1 MDTTQLIMQAIML
14 AGGLALFLYGMDVM
28 SSGLEKLAG
37 GKLESILRK
46 MTSNK
51 VIAFLLGLGVTCV
64 IQSSSAVT
72 VMLVGLVNSGIM
84 QLGQTIG
91 VIMGSNVGTTITAWI
106 LSLSGLE
113 GDGLIVSMLKPKNFS
128 MVVAL
133 IGIIFIMFSK
143 SSKKKD
149 IGTICVG
156 FAVLMQ
162 GMEFMSSAVSD
173 LKSAP
178 WFSDLFTAFDNP
190 LFGVIIGTVLTG
202 IIQSSSA
209 SVGILQAISLTGC
222 LTYGMA
228 FPIILGQNIGTCMT
242 AILSSIGAKSD
253 AKRVAV
259 AHVIIKILG
268 VLIFLPIVMILDG
281 VGLLGFMDDTVGPV
295 GIAIMHTIFNLMNTF
310 VLLPFSKQ
318 IVKLACFFVK
328 GDKDSS
334 SETSGKD
341 IIVLDENL
349 LKTPSVAVEVCRSA
363 TIEMA
368 ELTRTTIKDALQL
381 LREYD
386 GKLAESV
393 SENETTLDNYE
404 DRLNSYLVNI
414 SKSSITSSDS
424 NTVSKMMHTIGNLER
439 ISDHAVN
446 LVESAQEIHDK
457 DISFSDECCEEIVV
471 ISEAIAE
478 NIDKALDAYIHDN
491 LEQAHGIEPLEEV
504 VDNLSAELK
513 SRHIDRLQKGKCTVE
528 LGYIYQDIL
537 TNLERISDHCSNIAG
552 CMIEIEERT
561 DIHEYLKRIKENDDN
576 FRREYRKYSEK
587 YIQSLGIEDIH
598 LVALKNKD

>member
-1 MDTTQLIMQAIML
+1 MDTTQVIMQGVML

-28 SSGLEKLAG
+28 SSGLEKIAG
-37 GKLESILRK
+37 GKLESILK
-46 MTSNK
+46 MMTSNK
-51 VIAFLLGLGVTCV
+51 FVAFILGLVVTCV

-133 IGIIFIMFSK
+133 IGIILIMFTK

-149 IGTICVG
+149 IGTVCVG

-173 LKSAP
+173 LKNEP
-178 WFSDLFTAFDNP
+178 WFSDLFVAFDNP
-190 LFGVIIGTVLTG
+190 VFGVIIGAVLTG

-222 LTYGMA
+222 LTYGMSL
-228 FPIILGQNIGTCMT
+228 PIIMGQNIGTCMT
-242 AILSSIGAKSD
+242 ALLSCIGAKSD

-268 VLIFLPIVMILDG
+268 VLIFLPVVVILEG
-281 VGLLGFMDDTVGPV
+281 MGLLGIMENTVDPV
-295 GIAIMHTIFNLMNTF
+295 GIAVMHTVFNLLNTF

-318 IVKLACFFVK
+318 IVKLSCFFVK
-328 GDKDSS
+328 NKNGEAS
-334 SETSGKD
+334 SEEVSG
-341 IIVLDENL
+341 IIVLDDNL
-349 LKTPSVAVEVCRSA
+349 LKTPTVAVEVCRNSA
-363 TIEMA
+363 IEMA
-368 ELTRTTIKDALQL
+368 ELTRITIKDALFL
-381 LREYD
+381 LKEGYD
-386 GKLAESV
+386 KELDRKV
-393 SENETTLDNYE
+393 VDNETALDNYE
-404 DRLNSYLVNI
+404 DKLNGYLVKI
-414 SKSSITSSDS
+414 SKESITGADS
-424 NTVSKMMHTIGNLER
+424 RKVSKMMHIVGNLER

-446 LVESAQEIHDK
+446 IAESSKEMFEK
-457 DISFSDECCEEIVV
+457 GISFSAEGKNEVAV
-471 ISEAIAE
+471 ITEAIAE
-478 NIDKALDAYIHDN
+478 NIDKALDAYIHDD
-491 LEQAHGIEPLEEV
+491 LSIAHQIEPLEEV
-504 VDNLSAELK
+504 IDNISKALK
-513 SRHIDRLQKGKCTVE
+513 SRHIRRLQNDECTVE
-528 LGYIYQDIL
+528 LGYIFQDVL

-552 CMIEIEERT
+552 CMIEVDE
-561 DIHEYLKRIKENDDN
+561 KENIHKYLHDIKANDEK
-576 FRREYRKYSEK
+576 FREDYRRFSGIYFTK
-587 YIQSLGIEDIH
+587 LGITDA
-598 LVALKNKD
+598 ALSENR